1 MQAWIYALK
10 SVSNFEELKKN
21 KVTSEQS
28 LSDLYY
34 WNETFLKVQCKS
46 LGIQRWYKIY
56 KLRKRFM
63 SAGCYL

>member
-10 SVSNFEELKKN
+10 SASNFEELKKN

-46 LGIQRWYKIY
+46 WDTEMMQNI
-56 KLRKRFM
+56 
-63 SAGCYL
+63 